1 MNVGDFCTREVVVVD
16 RDTTILDAAKLMRWH
31 HVGDVVV
38 VDRRGEVNIP
48 VGILTD
54 RDVVVE
60 LVAEEIDLAR
70 VSVGDVMSTEL
81 HVVNA
86 QDDLME
92 TTQFMRHRGI
102 RRIPVVGAAG
112 ELVGIITLDDMVEMV
127 SEQLTDLVHLLGRER
142 QIERERRA

>member
-1 MNVGDFCTREVVVVD
+1 MNVGDFCTREVVIVD
-16 RDTTILDAAKLMRWH
+16 RDATILDAAKLMRWH

-60 LVAEEIDLAR
+60 LVAEEIDLAK

-142 QIERERRA
+142 QIERERRV